1 VRHNKT
7 ITLALLSA
15 LPLPGVC
22 QITAEQQNALRTA
35 IGSRIEALQIL
46 GGDYG
51 LSGGQFR
58 STGKFVPTS
67 NADADLHFS
76 KLGGSGDFGSPK
88 PLGGLDVGW
97 QLHLQGNMGKF
108 KATNRLHVPG
118 LEGDLSSISGYAL
131 EFGGGARFWVSD
143 RVSIAPLVM
152 ALYGQTTQ
160 TYTPSGVTTGSN
172 PAQTVPPNLASLV
185 NWKVDTL
192 TGVASIDVQ
201 YEFLWHRAI
210 LTFSGNPTFYDTRTL
225 HTTNH
230 QIGANGNSSSME
242 TKFELDVPIGLQL
255 FDHELRTGGYLSH
268 TDLFG
273 GLKDG
278 LGVSSINEVHGRI
291 TLDFMQ
297 QLRHV
302 RWLGVGA
309 SYLWGPGLKGWTAG
323 ADLSFWF

>member
-1 VRHNKT
+1 MRNNT
-7 ITLALLSA
+7 AIALALLGA

-22 QITAEQQNALRTA
+22 QITSEQQNAVRTA

-58 STGKFVPTS
+58 TTGKFVPS
-67 NADADLHFS
+67 SDADADLHLS
-76 KLGGSGDFGSPK
+76 KLGGSGDFGSPS

-118 LEGDLSSISGYAL
+118 LEGDLSTLSGYAL
-131 EFGGGARFWVSD
+131 EFGGGARFWISD

-160 TYTPSGVTTGSN
+160 SYTPGGVATGSN
-172 PAQTVPPNLASLV
+172 PAQTVPPELAGLV
-185 NWKVDTL
+185 DWKVDTL

-201 YEFLWHRAI
+201 YEFRWHRAI
-210 LTFSGNPTFYDTRTL
+210 LTLSGKPTFYDTRTL
-225 HTTNH
+225 HTTNS
-230 QIGANGNSSSME
+230 QIGANGNSSSLE
-242 TKFELDVPIGLQL
+242 TKFEVDVPLGLQL

-273 GLKDG
+273 GLQDG
-278 LGVSSINEVHGRI
+278 LGVHSINEFHGRI
-291 TLDFMQ
+291 TLDFLQ
-297 QLRHV
+297 QLRNV
-302 RWLGVGA
+302 KWLGLGA

-323 ADLSFWF
+323 ADLSFQF